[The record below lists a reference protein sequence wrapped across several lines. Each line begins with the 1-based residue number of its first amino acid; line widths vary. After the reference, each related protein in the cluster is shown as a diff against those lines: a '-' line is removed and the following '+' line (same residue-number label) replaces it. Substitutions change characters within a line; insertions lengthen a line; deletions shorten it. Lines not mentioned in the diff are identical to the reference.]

1 MQNTNSTEL
10 TEKYHALPDMRGTQ
24 KHSKGPSTAA
34 RCQHLCHHPHWT
46 LAQVLTAP
54 LPTHLHPNALR
65 KAEQGGPRAWISV
78 TEAGKWAG
86 VPSSAFRLVQIQLLY
101 PSRERTNGWKIS
113 VSFSVTLPNKRMF
126 KKQDNTSTPLECYN
140 HKVRAQQM
148 LAKTGQKMV
157 QPIWRTASQFFKWLS
172 IKLPR
177 DQQFHSYICMSTK
190 ERGTNVH
197 GILFITTRNNSN
209 THQQMKG

>member
-1 MQNTNSTEL
+1 MYSNHSMQSHCSITNLKLFCQWETTASPGVN
-10 TEKYHALPDMRGTQ
+10 HSLPYLSLIWCG
-24 KHSKGPSTAA
+24 
-34 RCQHLCHHPHWT
+34 
-46 LAQVLTAP
+46 
-54 LPTHLHPNALR
+54 LHPNALR